1 MKPKPAPLPDAAD
14 RQIDNTLAALARKHG
29 YEAGGVEHST
39 PLSALL
45 AAEDGDELLCADSS
59 DLTVMEVKVA
69 AWRAQLAWVFEKG
82 ADPRIAM
89 RRLFAMAHEIG
100 PQHLRD
106 LTHEEIALLLGDG
119 AGRATSSAR
128 SQAIF
133 GGLKSALGIVT
144 EFGTGHKSRGSRD
157 RMSASG
163 MGNKNRAGGAARAQI
178 EQMPPQPFRRS
189 TSNTQAA

>member
-1 MKPKPAPLPDAAD
+1 MKSTPSPDAAD
-14 RQIDNTLAALARKHG
+14 RQIDSTLAALARKHG
-29 YEAGGVEHST
+29 YEPGDVEHAT

-45 AAEDGDELLCADSS
+45 AAEAGDDLLCADSS
-59 DLTVMEVKVA
+59 DLTVMEVKVM

-82 ADPRIAM
+82 CDPRIAM

-100 PQHLRD
+100 PQHLKE

-144 EFGTGHKSRGSRD
+144 EFGTGHKSRGARD
-157 RMSASG
+157 KMSESAK
-163 MGNKNRAGGAARAQI
+163 GNRNRAGRRAKI
-178 EQMPPQPFRRS
+178 ETLPPQPLVIEKK
-189 TSNTQAA
+189 TPTAA